1 MENGTADP
9 QKFKHRITILN
20 ELEILFLGMYL
31 KELKARTQ
39 TRICTPVFTEA
50 LSTVAK
56 MWRQPKCSST
66 DDWIMEYYSTLK
78 KKDILTTFVKLE
90 SIMLS

>member
-1 MENGTADP
+1 MADP

-20 ELEILFLGMYL
+20 ELEILFLGIYL

-39 TRICTPVFTEA
+39 TRICTPVFAEA

-56 MWRQPKCSST
+56 KWRQPKCSSM
-66 DDWIMEYYSTLK
+66 DDWMMEYYLTL